1 MVKEPE
7 GDQYGNQSDIIE
19 RQHPADGQCPAQ
31 SAETGRKGM
40 VDQGNIQVQEE
51 KKQQLQA
58 KQVAHADEAVF
69 KEERFDAKEKGHNGY
84 SGDGGKKRK
93 KLKGDG
99 RVVAK
104 SGGGFDMKI

>member
-1 MVKEPE
+1 MAISPILLNGSIQQTVNVLH
-7 GDQYGNQSDIIE
+7 NQLKQVE
-19 RQHPADGQCPAQ
+19 
-31 SAETGRKGM
+31 KGM

-84 SGDGGKKRK
+84 SGDGGKKIALWALR
-93 KLKGDG
+93 
-99 RVVAK
+99 
-104 SGGGFDMKI
+104 SCHEIT